1 MNTMQ
6 VKKMEKIVYIVHAV
20 DTEGPLYESLEATFI
35 RLKEIFDI
43 DMKPSY
49 ENLDKLR
56 KKEFSLNGKEEV
68 VSKVLDTS
76 LLSYNDSWDKIDNM
90 LANIMSPEFRNKM
103 VDSFGGGWIYNW
115 SCVDHVGY
123 ETNPRRRDMGY
134 HNIYDRYIEFIDKYN
149 AYMDS
154 IHWHAHPMST
164 YKEAHRCATSFEN
177 SPHIHQV
184 LCRRILER
192 NYFPSVFSAGFH
204 AERPDCNWFLEQWIP
219 FDYSN
224 ISVEVEDEETGLQ
237 NDIKQGTMDDWR
249 RAPNDW
255 SIYNPDFYDYQ
266 KRGSCKRYIAR
277 ILNIN
282 TRVANISEFEVKKAF
297 RRADQG
303 RPTFMGVT
311 NHDFRNMAN
320 EVDFVRNLIDKVSKE
335 FPDVKFKFSEAKEA
349 FNAVV
354 HDGKY
359 EKLQLDIDLYQENGV
374 YNLKVL
380 TRNDEVFGPQPYLAI
395 KTKSGRFIHDNF
407 DFGLDGKSW
416 HYVFNNN
423 TVLGSD
429 LAMVGI
435 AANNIYGDTF
445 IKKIGLN

>member
-1 MNTMQ
+1 M
-6 VKKMEKIVYIVHAV
+6 KKVVYIVHAV
-20 DTEGPLYESLEATFI
+20 DTEGPLYESLEATFT
-35 RLKEIFDI
+35 RLKEIFAI

-56 KKEFSLNGKEEV
+56 KKEFNLNGKEEIV
-68 VSKVLDTS
+68 AKVLDPS

-90 LANIMSPEFRNKM
+90 LANIMSAEFRNKM

-115 SCVDHVGY
+115 FCVDHVGY
-123 ETNPRRRDMGY
+123 EVNPRRRDMGY

-149 AYMDS
+149 AHMDS
-154 IHWHAHPMST
+154 IHWHFHPMST

-177 SPHIHQV
+177 SSHLHQI

-192 NYFPSVFSAGFH
+192 NYFPSVFRAGFH
-204 AERPDCNWFLEQWIP
+204 AERPDSNWFLEQWIP
-219 FDYSN
+219 FDCTN
-224 ISVEVEDEETGLQ
+224 IALENEDAVTLQ
-237 NDIKQGTMDDWR
+237 DDLRDGRLGDWR
-249 RAPNDW
+249 RAPSDW
-255 SIYNPDFYDYQ
+255 SIYNPDYYDYQ

-277 ILNIN
+277 GLNIN
-282 TRVANISEFEVKKAF
+282 TRLANINEYEVKKAF

-303 RPTFMGVT
+303 KPTFMGVI
-311 NHDFRNMAN
+311 NHDFRNMAK
-320 EVDFVRNLIDKVSKE
+320 EVDLVRELISKAAKE
-335 FPDVKFKFSEAKEA
+335 FPEVKFKFSEVKEA

-359 EKLQLDIDLYQENGV
+359 KKLQLIVDFYKENGV
-374 YNLKVL
+374 YDLKVL
-380 TRNDEVFGPQPYLAI
+380 TKNSEVFGPQPYLAI

-416 HYVFNNN
+416 HYVFSYD
-423 TVLGSD
+423 TVVSSD
-429 LAMVGI
+429 LAMVAI

-445 IKKIGLN
+445 IKKID